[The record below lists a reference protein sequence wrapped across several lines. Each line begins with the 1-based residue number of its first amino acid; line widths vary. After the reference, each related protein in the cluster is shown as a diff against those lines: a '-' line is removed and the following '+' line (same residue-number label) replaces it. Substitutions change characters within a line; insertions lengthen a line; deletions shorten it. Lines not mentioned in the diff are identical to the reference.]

1 MKITIQAF
9 TLSLLLSMF
18 GYASLGQQTL
28 PEVTVV
34 SANYKYLKSVDDTN
48 SYQPVRLLEH
58 RAASYELKNTDF
70 YEEDYENYFISY
82 YIPNGQILAFYDSN
96 GKILHT
102 AEKYKNV
109 ALPKSVIQAVASK
122 YPGWTVSKDVY
133 LVSYFSE
140 KNDAKKE
147 YKLLLENG
155 KKRMRVK
162 KNDKGDFLE

>member
-102 AEKYKNV
+102 AEKYKNA

-140 KNDAKKE
+140 KSDAKKE

-162 KNDKGDFLE
+162 TNDKGDFLE